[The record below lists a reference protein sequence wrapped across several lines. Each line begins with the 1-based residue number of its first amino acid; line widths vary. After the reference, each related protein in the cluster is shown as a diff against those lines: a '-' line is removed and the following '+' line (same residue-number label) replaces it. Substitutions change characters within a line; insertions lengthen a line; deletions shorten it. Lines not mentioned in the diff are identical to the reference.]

1 MPPEHPAHPIFS
13 SSTPKSTPVGK
24 ASSGRS
30 ITVNIIAHDSS
41 YTEIESGE
49 ANIRFRIYEI
59 NNNSDRNWVRTAF
72 DSGDVDVVNIA
83 AGETLVTGVINAT
96 NDVDTFYATRIEYDD
111 GYGLFSM
118 GASFA
123 ASNTNG
129 FEWSQGATHPG
140 TFNSDSEINARISNN
155 VSVGSGFPSASLN
168 NTLPYDVIKLA
179 NTDPLWAFIEG
190 S

>member
-1 MPPEHPAHPIFS
+1 MPPEHPAHPVFS
-13 SSTPKSTPVGK
+13 SSTPKSSPVGK

-30 ITVNIIAHDSS
+30 IIFNLVADQ
-41 YTEIESGE
+41 E
-49 ANIRFRIYEI
+49 AYSDPGAETLIRFRVYEI
-59 NNNSDRNWVRTAF
+59 NNNSARNWVRTAF
-72 DSGDVDVVNIA
+72 DSGDVDVNGISA
-83 AGETLVTGVINAT
+83 TETLLTGTIAAT
-96 NDVDTFYATRIEYDD
+96 NDIDTFYATRLEHDD

-118 GASFA
+118 GVSFA
-123 ASNTNG
+123 DGNSQG

-140 TFNSDSEINARISNN
+140 TFIDDSEINARISNN